1 VIVDGVAYTVAQ
13 VRALAAEVRR
23 LELKVAELTDTL
35 TFRSAALN
43 RVAAENHRLRETCK
57 PL

>member
-1 VIVDGVAYTVAQ
+1 VIVDGVPYTAAQ
-13 VRALAAEVRR
+13 IRAMVAEVRR

-35 TFRSAALN
+35 TLRSAALN
-43 RVAAENHRLRETCK
+43 RVATENDRLRETCQ